1 MVATDNCGASSTQT
15 FALTVGVIGAPKIT
29 VGNGAASGGAG
40 GMTVPLQLTASVSTA
55 RSVLISAVTPLTA
68 GLAFTGSLPIFV
80 GDLAVNVPSINDLGF
95 NAGALASGAIAKFT
109 ATGTYQ
115 DADGKT
121 HSFSSL
127 RIVKKP

>member
-29 VGNGAASGGAG
+29 VGNGAASGCAG
-40 GMTVPLQLTASVSTA
+40 GM
-55 RSVLISAVTPLTA
+55 I
-68 GLAFTGSLPIFV
+68 
-80 GDLAVNVPSINDLGF
+80 
-95 NAGALASGAIAKFT
+95 
-109 ATGTYQ
+109 
-115 DADGKT
+115 